1 MGEGRIFFAAK
12 KRIFIVFFSRRH
24 QMPDDQHRLDRKLA
38 IHIAEI
44 VVGRRMDILRS
55 EELMVGRRMNILR
68 SEEMAVERRKDRLR
82 NDVRR

>member
-1 MGEGRIFFAAK
+1 
-12 KRIFIVFFSRRH
+12 
-24 QMPDDQHRLDRKLA
+24 MPDGQHRLKRTLA
-38 IHIAEI
+38 IHIAKM
-44 VVGRRMDILRS
+44 VVWRRMDILRS